1 MRVLPVCSSVR
12 FAAISNTTLG
22 ILRTSFAVGVRYLF
36 CTLLMAFIYAVMGWI
51 TVCVFAPAFLLGMGL
66 CAMLCSFL
74 LVKIIHLIG
83 GDPDAADEESHDE
96 ER

>member
-1 MRVLPVCSSVR
+1 MFDEFGPRGAEDEREGFWTDLSEVPDEQYRDEDEPKQTQEVIVPP
-12 FAAISNTTLG
+12 
-22 ILRTSFAVGVRYLF
+22 
-36 CTLLMAFIYAVMGWI
+36 
-51 TVCVFAPAFLLGMGL
+51 APAFLLGMGL

>member
-1 MRVLPVCSSVR
+1 MINTSQLAHHAGYVID
-12 FAAISNTTLG
+12 FA
-22 ILRTSFAVGVRYLF
+22 
-36 CTLLMAFIYAVMGWI
+36 
-51 TVCVFAPAFLLGMGL
+51 CVDPDDLFAPAFLLGMGL